1 MSTISTDSSDP
12 AFVLSRPH
20 RTVSA
25 GASGTIFR
33 SAHEAITALRSGRI
47 SHIVGALP
55 FTPGAPTALWAPDS
69 VTITDAPHHP
79 GSRVDPHL
87 PGAQAGPKAH
97 APSSRRAS
105 AEAGSRPL
113 PQFEFDAALPVPE
126 EHRERVA
133 TAVEIL
139 ADPGHPLRKVVLA
152 RAIRARSANPA
163 RALDILDL
171 MVASDP
177 LSNGFLVDL
186 SAAGGRFPGRHLV
199 GSSPEI
205 LVRRTGNEVLSH
217 PLAGSARRLLDDREA
232 DRDAANTLLTSAKD
246 HAEHRFVVDQVAA
259 VLSDRCCE
267 VRTPAPELTATPAM
281 WHLGTP
287 ISATVPLAGPS
298 ALELAV
304 ALHPTPAVCGTPTG
318 AAARLIAELEGERG
332 FYAGAVGWCDADG
345 NGEWMV
351 SIRCAEL
358 SADGLSLLAHAG
370 GGIVAASDPDAEL
383 AETTGKFQRIL
394 GPLGI
399 ADLPVTV

>member
-1 MSTISTDSSDP
+1 MITISTDSSDP
-12 AFVLSRPH
+12 AFLLSRPQ

-25 GASGTIFR
+25 TAGGTVFR
-33 SAHEAITALRSGRI
+33 SAHDAITALRSGRI

-69 VTITDAPHHP
+69 VTITEAPHRP
-79 GSRVDPHL
+79 GSRAL
-87 PGAQAGPKAH
+87 P
-97 APSSRRAS
+97 R
-105 AEAGSRPL
+105 
-113 PQFEFDAALPVPE
+113 FELDAALPAPE
-126 EHRERVA
+126 EHRRRVA
-133 TAVEIL
+133 TAVEL
-139 ADPGHPLRKVVLA
+139 LGNPAHPLRKVVLA
-152 RAIRARSANPA
+152 RAVRARAPKPV
-163 RALDILDL
+163 RALDILNS

-177 LSNGFLVDL
+177 MSNGFLVDL
-186 SAAGGRFPGRHLV
+186 SAAGGRYPGRHLV

-205 LVRRTGNEVLSH
+205 LVRRNGSQVLSH
-217 PLAGSARRLLDDREA
+217 PLAGSARRILDDSSA
-232 DRDAANTLLTSAKD
+232 DRTAADALLASTKD
-246 HAEHRFVVDQVAA
+246 HAEHCFVTDQVSA
-259 VLSDRCCE
+259 VLRDRCAD
-267 VRTPAPELTATPAM
+267 VHTPAPELMATPAM

-287 ISATVPLAGPS
+287 ITATVPLAGPS

-304 ALHPTPAVCGTPTG
+304 ALHPTPAICGTPTA

-358 SADGLSLLAHAG
+358 SADGTTLLAHAG
-370 GGIVAASDPDAEL
+370 GGIVAASDPTAEL

-399 ADLPVTV
+399 ADLPVTVG

>member
-1 MSTISTDSSDP
+1 MS
-12 AFVLSRPH
+12 A
-20 RTVSA
+20 SA
-25 GASGTIFR
+25 GGTIFR
-33 SAHEAITALRSGRI
+33 SAHDAVTALRSGRI

-69 VTITDAPHHP
+69 VTVTE
-79 GSRVDPHL
+79 SPHL
-87 PGAQAGPKAH
+87 PRPHVPVPAFELD
-97 APSSRRAS
+97 
-105 AEAGSRPL
+105 EAVP
-113 PQFEFDAALPVPE
+113 APE
-126 EHRERVA
+126 EHQRRVA
-133 TAVEIL
+133 AAVELL
-139 ADPGHPLRKVVLA
+139 ADPAHPVRKVVLA
-152 RAIRARSANPA
+152 RALRAVSATPV

-171 MVASDP
+171 MVDSDP

-186 SAAGGRFPGRHLV
+186 SAAGGRYTGRHLV

-217 PLAGSARRLLDDREA
+217 PLAGSARRVLADADA
-232 DRDAANTLLTSAKD
+232 DRAAADALLTSAKD
-246 HAEHRFVVDQVAA
+246 HAEHRYVVDQVAA
-259 VLSDRCCE
+259 VLRDRCAD
-267 VRTPAPELTATPAM
+267 VVTPAPELTSTPAM

-287 ISATVPLAGPS
+287 LSATVPLAGPS

-358 SADGLSLLAHAG
+358 SADGTALLAHAG
-370 GGIVAASDPDAEL
+370 GGIVAASDPAAEL

-399 ADLPVTV
+399 ADLPVTVG

>member
-1 MSTISTDSSDP
+1 MITISTDSSDP
-12 AFVLSRPH
+12 AFVLSRPQ

-25 GASGTIFR
+25 SAGGTVFR
-33 SAHEAITALRSGRI
+33 SAHDAVTALRSGRI

-55 FTPGAPTALWAPDS
+55 FTPGAPTALWAPES
-69 VTITDAPHHP
+69 VHITAAPHRPRP
-79 GSRVDPHL
+79 GTVIPRFDI
-87 PGAQAGPKAH
+87 
-97 APSSRRAS
+97 
-105 AEAGSRPL
+105 
-113 PQFEFDAALPVPE
+113 DAAVPAPD
-126 EHRERVA
+126 EHQRRVA
-133 TAVEIL
+133 AAVELL

-152 RAIRARSANPA
+152 RAIRAISPRPV
-163 RALDILDL
+163 RAHDILDL

-186 SAAGGRFPGRHLV
+186 SAAGGRYPGRHLV

-205 LVRRTGNEVLSH
+205 LVRRTGTEVLSH
-217 PLAGSARRLLDDREA
+217 PLAGSARRITDDPAA
-232 DRDAANTLLTSAKD
+232 DRAAADALLTSAKD
-246 HAEHRFVVDQVAA
+246 HAEHRYVVDQVAA
-259 VLSDRCCE
+259 VLSDRCAGID
-267 VRTPAPELTATPAM
+267 TPAPELTATPAM

-304 ALHPTPAVCGTPTG
+304 ALHPTPAVCGTPAG
-318 AAARLIAELEGERG
+318 AAARLIADLEGERG

-358 SADGLSLLAHAG
+358 SADGTTLLAHAG
-370 GGIVAASDPDAEL
+370 GGIVAESDPAAEL

-394 GPLGI
+394 APLGI
-399 ADLPVTV
+399 ADLPVSVG

>member
-1 MSTISTDSSDP
+1 MITISTDSSDP
-12 AFVLSRPH
+12 AFLLSRPQ

-25 GASGTIFR
+25 TAGGTTFR
-33 SAHEAITALRSGRI
+33 SAHDAITALRSGRI

-69 VTITDAPHHP
+69 VTITEAPHQP
-79 GSRVDPHL
+79 GSRDMP
-87 PGAQAGPKAH
+87 
-97 APSSRRAS
+97 R
-105 AEAGSRPL
+105 
-113 PQFEFDAALPVPE
+113 FELDAALPAPE
-126 EHRERVA
+126 QHRQRVA
-133 TAVEIL
+133 DAVEL
-139 ADPGHPLRKVVLA
+139 LGDPAHPLRKVVLA
-152 RAIRARSANPA
+152 RAVRARAPKPV

-177 LSNGFLVDL
+177 LRNGFLVDL
-186 SAAGGRFPGRHLV
+186 SAAGGRYPGRYLV

-205 LVRRTGNEVLSH
+205 LVRRNGSQVLSH
-217 PLAGSARRLLDDREA
+217 PLAGSARRILDDNAA
-232 DRDAANTLLTSAKD
+232 DRSAADALLASTKD
-246 HAEHRFVVDQVAA
+246 HAEHRFVTDQVSA
-259 VLSDRCCE
+259 VLSDRCAE
-267 VRTPAPELTATPAM
+267 VHTPATELTSTPAM

-287 ISATVPLAGPS
+287 ITATVPLAGPS

-304 ALHPTPAVCGTPTG
+304 ALHPTPAICGTPTA
-318 AAARLIAELEGERG
+318 AAARVIAELEGERG

-358 SADGLSLLAHAG
+358 SADGTTLLAHAG
-370 GGIVAASDPDAEL
+370 GGIVAASDPAAEL

-399 ADLPVTV
+399 ADLPVTVG

>member
-12 AFVLSRPH
+12 AFVLSRPQ

-25 GASGTIFR
+25 SAGGTIFR
-33 SAHEAITALRSGRI
+33 SAHDAVTALRSGRI

-69 VTITDAPHHP
+69 VRVTEAPH
-79 GSRVDPHL
+79 
-87 PGAQAGPKAH
+87 
-97 APSSRRAS
+97 RRAP
-105 AEAGSRPL
+105 GTRL
-113 PQFEFDAALPVPE
+113 PHFAIDAAVPAPD
-126 EHRERVA
+126 EHQRRVA
-133 TAVEIL
+133 GAVELL

-152 RAIRARSANPA
+152 RAIRAVSPQPV
-163 RALDILDL
+163 RATDILDL

-186 SAAGGRFPGRHLV
+186 SAAGGRYLGRHLV

-205 LVRRTGNEVLSH
+205 LVRRTGTEILSH
-217 PLAGSARRLLDDREA
+217 PLAGSARRITDDPAA
-232 DRDAANTLLTSAKD
+232 DRAAADALLTSTKD
-246 HAEHRFVVDQVAA
+246 HAEHRYVVDQVAA
-259 VLSDRCCE
+259 VLSDRCAE
-267 VRTPAPELTATPAM
+267 VDTSAPELTATPAM

-358 SADGLSLLAHAG
+358 SADGTTLLAHAG
-370 GGIVAASDPDAEL
+370 GGIVAASDPAAEL

-394 GPLGI
+394 APLGI
-399 ADLPVTV
+399 ADLPVSVG

>member
-1 MSTISTDSSDP
+1 MTERVITISTDSSDP
-12 AFVLSRPH
+12 AFVLSRPQ

-25 GASGTIFR
+25 SAGGTIFR
-33 SAHEAITALRSGRI
+33 SAHEAVTALRSGRI

-69 VTITDAPHHP
+69 VTVTDAPYP
-79 GSRVDPHL
+79 PRL
-87 PGAQAGPKAH
+87 PTPV
-97 APSSRRAS
+97 PR
-105 AEAGSRPL
+105 
-113 PQFEFDAALPVPE
+113 FEFDAALPTPD
-126 EHRERVA
+126 EHLHRVA
-133 TAVEIL
+133 AAVEQL
-139 ADPGHPLRKVVLA
+139 GDPGHPLRKVVLA
-152 RAIRARSANPA
+152 RAVRAVAARPVRAR
-163 RALDILDL
+163 DILDL
-171 MVASDP
+171 MVGSDP
-177 LSNGFLVDL
+177 HSNGFLVDL
-186 SAAGGRFPGRHLV
+186 SAAGGRYPGRHLV

-205 LVRRTGNEVLSH
+205 LVRRTGGEVLSH
-217 PLAGSARRLLDDREA
+217 PLAGSARRVLADPAA
-232 DRDAANTLLTSAKD
+232 DRLAADTLLTSAKD
-246 HAEHRFVVDQVAA
+246 HAEHRYVVDQVSA
-259 VLSDRCCE
+259 VLSDRCAD
-267 VRTPAPELTATPAM
+267 VDTPAPELTSTPAM

-304 ALHPTPAVCGTPTG
+304 ALHPTPAICGTPTG
-318 AAARLIAELEGERG
+318 TAARLIAELEGERG

-358 SADGLSLLAHAG
+358 SADGTTLLAHAG
-370 GGIVAASDPDAEL
+370 GGIVAASDPAAEL

>member
-1 MSTISTDSSDP
+1 MITITTDSSDP
-12 AFVLSRPH
+12 AFLLSRPQ

-25 GASGTIFR
+25 TAGGTVFR
-33 SAHEAITALRSGRI
+33 SAHDAITALRSGRI

-69 VTITDAPHHP
+69 VTITEAPHRP
-79 GSRVDPHL
+79 GSRAL
-87 PGAQAGPKAH
+87 P
-97 APSSRRAS
+97 R
-105 AEAGSRPL
+105 
-113 PQFEFDAALPVPE
+113 FELDAALPAPE
-126 EHRERVA
+126 EHRRRVA
-133 TAVEIL
+133 TAVEL
-139 ADPGHPLRKVVLA
+139 LGNPAHPLRKVVLA
-152 RAIRARSANPA
+152 RAVRARAPKPV
-163 RALDILDL
+163 RALDILNS

-177 LSNGFLVDL
+177 MSNGFLVDL
-186 SAAGGRFPGRHLV
+186 SAAGGRYPGRHLV

-205 LVRRTGNEVLSH
+205 LVRRNGSQVLSH
-217 PLAGSARRLLDDREA
+217 PLAGSARRILDDSSA
-232 DRDAANTLLTSAKD
+232 DRTAADALLASTKD
-246 HAEHRFVVDQVAA
+246 HAEHCFVTDQVSA
-259 VLSDRCCE
+259 VLRDRCAD
-267 VRTPAPELTATPAM
+267 VHTPAPELMATPAM

-287 ISATVPLAGPS
+287 ITATVPLAGPS

-304 ALHPTPAVCGTPTG
+304 ALHPTPAICGTPTA

-358 SADGLSLLAHAG
+358 SADGTTLLAHAG
-370 GGIVAASDPDAEL
+370 GGIVAASDPTAEL

-399 ADLPVTV
+399 ADLPVTVG